1 MHDGKK
7 SQCCRYGCLYI
18 IMYMSTCQPSAVV
31 NNKDPVRVRVRVK
44 FRLGLGLRLVWGL
57 G

>member
-18 IMYMSTCQPSAVV
+18 IMYMSTCRQSAID
-31 NNKDPVRVRVRVK
+31 NNKHPVRVRVRV
-44 FRLGLGLRLVWGL
+44 RLGLG
-57 G
+57 